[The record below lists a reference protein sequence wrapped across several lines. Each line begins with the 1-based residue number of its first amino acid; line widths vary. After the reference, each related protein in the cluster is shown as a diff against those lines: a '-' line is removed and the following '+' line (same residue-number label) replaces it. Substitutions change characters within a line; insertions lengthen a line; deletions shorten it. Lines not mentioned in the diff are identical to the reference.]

1 MTLVVPVKSVVNCQA
16 EQSDD
21 FNNKLSFLYFYM
33 KKFLIRL
40 IGLVLLISLGL
51 TLANHSIL
59 AEELDIGDAG
69 NLAGK
74 TADEAGVQKTPDL
87 TLLAGTIVRALL
99 GLVGIVFFILII
111 YGGYS
116 WMTAGGNDDKILKAK
131 KLIIRA
137 VIGLAIVASAYS
149 IAYFVTQAIEQT
161 P

>member
-1 MTLVVPVKSVVNCQA
+1 MRKI
-16 EQSDD
+16 
-21 FNNKLSFLYFYM
+21 
-33 KKFLIRL
+33 LISL
-40 IGLVLLISLGL
+40 IGITLLISLSL
-51 TLANHSIL
+51 TFANHFIM
-59 AEELDIGDAG
+59 AEDLDIGDAG
-69 NLAGK
+69 NLAGR

-87 TLLAGTIVRALL
+87 TLLASAVVRTLL
-99 GLVGIVFFILII
+99 GLIGIVFFILII